1 MTTTKMKAIVQTNSQ
16 ERRSLELR
24 EVDVPQLRPGEVL
37 VKVQAAG
44 VNRGDILQ
52 TMGAYPPPPGASK
65 ILGLEAAG
73 TIADA
78 GDTNWEVGT
87 EVGCLLAGGG
97 YARIR
102 CGSAGP
108 AASRAQGVERRGNCS
123 GG

>member
-1 MTTTKMKAIVQTNSQ
+1 MKAIVQTNPQ
-16 ERRSLELR
+16 DRRSLELR
-24 EVDVPQLRPGEVL
+24 EVEVPKLRSGEVL

-52 TMGAYPPPPGASK
+52 TMGAYPPPPGASE

-78 GDTNWEVGT
+78 GDTNWKVGT

-97 YARIR
+97 YAEYSRFR
-102 CGSAGP
+102 R
-108 AASRAQGVERRGNCS
+108 ASCFPYPRG
-123 GG
+123 